1 MKKIILL
8 TAMTIISL
16 MVIAQNNDSFTEEEM
31 TTRDVTTFLGIPV
44 DGRKDDVI
52 LELIMKGF
60 APKSTG
66 DGMEFLQGQFNGQE
80 VMILVVAYQKKVF
93 RVYLQEK
100 NTQSAGDIK
109 MHYNNLV
116 RQFENDQNYIKPDKD
131 QTIPEDVNISD
142 EMNGKERVFF
152 AEFYQKN
159 KAEGQNQ
166 HKKKVWFM
174 IGKRDAEYFIAT
186 FYDNEY
192 NMPEG
197 DEQ

>member
-142 EMNGKERVFF
+142 EMNGKERVFLLNSIRKTR
-152 AEFYQKN
+152 QKDKTN
-159 KAEGQNQ
+159 
-166 HKKKVWFM
+166 
-174 IGKRDAEYFIAT
+174 IKRRY
-186 FYDNEY
+186 
-192 NMPEG
+192 G
-197 DEQ
+197 L